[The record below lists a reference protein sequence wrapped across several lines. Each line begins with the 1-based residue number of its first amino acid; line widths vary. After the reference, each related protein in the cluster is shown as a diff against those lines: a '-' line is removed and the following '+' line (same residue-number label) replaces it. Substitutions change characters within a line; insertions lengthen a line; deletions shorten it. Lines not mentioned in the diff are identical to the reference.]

1 MQHLRGDYI
10 PNYFWKASHMV
21 SLVIDWANVNSVK
34 SRSVKERE
42 ANLSK

>member
-1 MQHLRGDYI
+1 MQQLYGDYV
-10 PNYFWKASHMV
+10 PNYFWKAFHVV
-21 SLVIDWANVNSVK
+21 SLVIRWANVNSVK